1 VSELDRDSV
10 VAVMTTVPDPE
21 AAESIARTV
30 VEERLAACANLL
42 GSVVSLFRWEGRV
55 QREVEVLVVMKTTR
69 QGIDNLRRRIV
80 EIHPYDVP
88 EFIALPVQEGHEPYL
103 QWVRSEVGSVP

>member
-1 VSELDRDSV
+1 MSELDRDSV

-42 GSVVSLFRWEGRV
+42 GSVVSRFRWEGRM
-55 QREVEVLVVMKTTR
+55 QREGEVLVGM
-69 QGIDNLRRRIV
+69 
-80 EIHPYDVP
+80 
-88 EFIALPVQEGHEPYL
+88 
-103 QWVRSEVGSVP
+103 